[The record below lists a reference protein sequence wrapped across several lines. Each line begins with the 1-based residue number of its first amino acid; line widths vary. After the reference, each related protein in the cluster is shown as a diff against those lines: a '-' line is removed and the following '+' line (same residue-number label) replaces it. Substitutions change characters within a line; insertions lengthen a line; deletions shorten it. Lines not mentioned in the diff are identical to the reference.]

1 MQKSKIILG
10 SFPTTTQRYYDFQ
23 QEELIRINGIEERE
37 VQTALIYCTCCSTQE
52 FFKVRWET
60 FKNQYWSTRM
70 SETDKILHK
79 KLDLITSDL
88 QIIISPQGTLHDLTN
103 VFEIQKK
110 AESIL
115 NNLSHKY
122 NGDNAQKVFKAYRN
136 YYSHKKNII
145 SSLCSYSAIGLLL
158 PPYTAVPR
166 EVKNAKLIDNILFT
180 INEKSKLITD
190 TEIKI
195 TGKIQEQH
203 DLSDL
208 QALADLRKINIEKE
222 DNPKLD
228 EYEGIYHLQPDKSVK
243 SASLSIRFSFGENYK
258 KIIRYTLNTLSYEEI

>member
-10 SFPTTTQRYYDFQ
+10 SFPITTQRFYDFQ
-23 QEELIRINGIEERE
+23 KEELIRINGIEERE
-37 VQTALIYCTCCSTQE
+37 VQTALIYCTRYSMQE

-88 QIIISPQGTLHDLTN
+88 QILISPQGTLHDLTN

-115 NNLSHKY
+115 YDLSHKY
-122 NGDNAQKVFKAYRN
+122 TGDHSQKVFKAYQN
-136 YYSHKKNII
+136 YYAHKKNIM

-166 EVKNAKLIDNILFT
+166 EVKNAKLMESILFT
-180 INEKSKLITD
+180 VQEKSKPITD

-208 QALADLRKINIEKE
+208 QALAELRKINIEKE
-222 DNPKLD
+222 DIPKLE

-243 SASLSIRFSFGENYK
+243 NASLSIRFSFGENYK
-258 KIIRYTLNTLSYEEI
+258 KIIRYTLNTL